1 MIKKLLKVVPKIIL
15 SILMIVLINSIGDKY
30 LFQLPFNLFS
40 ISMITIL
47 GIPGLIVLIL
57 INTFIYL

>member
-1 MIKKLLKVVPKIIL
+1 MIRKLFKVVSKIIL
-15 SILMIVLINSIGDKY
+15 SILIIVLINSIGDKY

-47 GIPGLIVLIL
+47 GVPGLIVLIL